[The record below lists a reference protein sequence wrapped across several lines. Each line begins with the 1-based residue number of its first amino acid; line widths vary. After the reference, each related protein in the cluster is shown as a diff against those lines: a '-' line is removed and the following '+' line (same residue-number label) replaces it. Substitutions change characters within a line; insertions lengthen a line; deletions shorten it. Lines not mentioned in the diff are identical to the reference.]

1 MLPILQTSSYC
12 LAQCLRLYICKCH
25 RPSFH
30 MLQILNPCSLA
41 QAQDFR
47 KCSPQTSEPRPFASP
62 IAQICQPPYTA
73 KMSKTKTKR
82 ARRELKREGDRKI
95 AAHHKKLAKAAIET
109 NKSAATKQ
117 PAKKKQQQQKPS
129 TTTPATP
136 TTTVTTTS
144 ASTPAA
150 PVQASQNHAIPF
162 GAYSHILLV
171 GEGDFSFA
179 RSLAID
185 HGCANVVGTSYDT
198 EAEVREKYPT
208 FADVEAELEG
218 LAPPVPL
225 YHGIDATR
233 LSSYKQLRCRREDG
247 DDDELDEDREGE
259 EEGPSGEGWDTI
271 AFMFPHTGGLST
283 DVNRQVRVNQALLVG
298 FFKACLDTSTAKRR
312 LAILEAQ
319 KNKVCLKAFR
329 MAYWI
334 LTTYRLL
341 RRRSPSCAWA
351 VVSSSRSSKANRIHS
366 GMSAI

>member
-1 MLPILQTSSYC
+1 MLPILPTSSYC
-12 LAQCLRLYICKCH
+12 LAQRLRLYMCKCH

-41 QAQDFR
+41 QAQDLR

-73 KMSKTKTKR
+73 IMSKTKTKR

-136 TTTVTTTS
+136 TTTTITTTS

-150 PVQASQNHAIPF
+150 PVQASQKHAVPF

-233 LSSYKQLRCRREDG
+233 LSSYKQLRCRRED
-247 DDDELDEDREGE
+247 DDEELGGDGEGE
-259 EEGPSGEGWDTI
+259 EERPSGEGWDAI

-298 FFKACLDTSTAKRR
+298 FFKACLD
-312 LAILEAQ
+312 ILEAQ
-319 KNKVCLKAFR
+319 KNKVRPKTFR
-329 MAYWI
+329 GVYWR
-334 LTTYRLL
+334 LTSCRL
-341 RRRSPSCAWA
+341 RHRRSPSYVWA
-351 VVSSSRSSKANRIHS
+351 VA
-366 GMSAI
+366 